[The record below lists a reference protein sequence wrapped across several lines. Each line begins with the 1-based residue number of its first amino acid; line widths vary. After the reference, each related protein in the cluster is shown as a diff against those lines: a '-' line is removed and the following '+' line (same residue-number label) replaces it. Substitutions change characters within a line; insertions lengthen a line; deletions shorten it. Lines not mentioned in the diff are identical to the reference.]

1 MFFMGGNCFFG
12 GEIRNWKIVKFMR
25 GHQTKQIYAYW
36 ILVIGLL
43 VFMMLLLPL
52 FNGFQSSDCSI
63 ISPFK
68 MVVNSH
74 SVRLC

>member
-1 MFFMGGNCFFG
+1 
-12 GEIRNWKIVKFMR
+12 MR
-25 GHQTKQIYAYW
+25 EHQTKQIYAYW

-43 VFMMLLLPL
+43 VFMKLLRPL

-63 ISPFK
+63 IPPFK